1 MNVFDCLRC
10 VLRGHL
16 LSYEGNKHNMF
27 RSKQTVKNIKARFI
41 FEHGCANSNINK
53 SRTFWCVA
61 GFVVCLFSV
70 AVFLLLKTQKKASGV
85 MMLSCRLECRRKS
98 NEEGAKQ

>member
-27 RSKQTVKNIKARFI
+27 RSKQTVKNINARFI

-53 SRTFWCVA
+53 TE
-61 GFVVCLFSV
+61 LFGV
-70 AVFLLLKTQKKASGV
+70 LLGL
-85 MMLSCRLECRRKS
+85 
-98 NEEGAKQ
+98 